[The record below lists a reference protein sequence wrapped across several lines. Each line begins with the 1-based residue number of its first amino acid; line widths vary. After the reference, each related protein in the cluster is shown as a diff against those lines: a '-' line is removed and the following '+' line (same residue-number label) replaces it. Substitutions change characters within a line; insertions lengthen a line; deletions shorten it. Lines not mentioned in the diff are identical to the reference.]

1 MNQHHEDAA
10 QPPEPEDAA
19 APGRAGTTEQDMDEV
34 DDIVAALLTLADE
47 QRIASSV
54 LVPLRS
60 LAGRWR
66 EPYVRVAVLG
76 EVSVGKS
83 TLVNALLQRRL
94 LPDAVQALSSVPVE
108 LSHGPELRG
117 TVTLYEGIREEI
129 VERGIAGEQEVNDY
143 LTTAGERVVTQRH
156 GRGAQVL
163 RAEVRLPAALL
174 AGGLRLVDTPGVGG
188 ADPAHRRLALAAL
201 SDADAVLFVVR
212 SGEPLSASEQGFLG
226 QAAQRVDH
234 VAVVQTQSDLVDD
247 AGRRLE
253 DDLARLSTASGW
265 AESCDADE
273 AGRIAALMGSVTGVS
288 VSARLAL
295 DAQDAP
301 PGPQRE
307 EDLVMSGLPRLET
320 WLRSDVVERVE
331 EIHRRDMLRL
341 TESTAL
347 AVRRRIEQSQEV
359 LHGDEEAERAIEE
372 RERRIAEWERTDG
385 DSWRTHLAAALTSL
399 AEDLPRQ
406 AADHAAT
413 LRTEYRD
420 RFEGMSRAERK
431 EAVKTLPRQPQVA
444 LDEMVTTVQERLREA
459 VRRIAE
465 RDGKGLVA
473 EHLERLGDSA
483 TVSVRVPK
491 RAKMSDAA
499 MEQMANAFVMAKAA
513 FFRARDQRQEGA
525 ERQEGADGSTRP
537 SRAAHGQTGSE
548 GATVPA
554 EADRSGEPDGRTT
567 VLAAFTSLAM
577 GTIKEIFARRA
588 AEREQMVTL
597 FDRVA
602 KAITE
607 EAVAL
612 ALKEAKGGCEAVT
625 TVIDDLL
632 AEQRQ
637 EVEQDREDLRLALDL
652 SPAERAERVADTE
665 LRLRELDELAAR
677 MAAVRERWAL

>member
-10 QPPEPEDAA
+10 QPPEPEGFAS
-19 APGRAGTTEQDMDEV
+19 RQAGTSEQDMDEM

-47 QRIASSV
+47 QRIASGVS
-54 LVPLRS
+54 VPLRS

-83 TLVNALLQRRL
+83 TLVNALLDRRL

-129 VERGIAGEQEVNDY
+129 VERGLSGEQEVNVY
-143 LTTAGERVVTQRH
+143 LTSTGERVVAQRH
-156 GRGAQVL
+156 GRGTQVL

-212 SGEPLSASEQGFLG
+212 SGEPLSASEQAFLG

-247 AGRRLE
+247 AGRRLD

-265 AESCDADE
+265 TEVCDADE

-295 DAQDAP
+295 HAQDAP

-307 EDLVMSGLPRLET
+307 EDLAMSGLPRLET
-320 WLRSDVVERVE
+320 WLRSEVVERVE
-331 EIHRRDMLRL
+331 EIHRRDVLRL

-359 LHGDEEAERAIEE
+359 LHGDEEAERAVEE
-372 RERRIAEWERTDG
+372 RERRIADWERTDG

-406 AADHAAT
+406 AAELVAT

-513 FFRARDQRQEGA
+513 LFRARAQRQEGA
-525 ERQEGADGSTRP
+525 EREAAGADGSTQP
-537 SRAAHGQTGSE
+537 SRADHGTTGSE

-567 VLAAFTSLAM
+567 VRAALTSLTM
-577 GTIKEIFARRA
+577 GTIREIFARRA

-665 LRLRELDELAAR
+665 LCLRELDELASR